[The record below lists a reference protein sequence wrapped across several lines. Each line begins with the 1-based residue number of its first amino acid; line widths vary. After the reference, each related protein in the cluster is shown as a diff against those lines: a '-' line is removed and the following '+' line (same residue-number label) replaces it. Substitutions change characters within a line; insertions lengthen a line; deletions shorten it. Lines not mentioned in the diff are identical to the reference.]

1 MSGVYIRGMEMPKSC
16 YECHIRQ
23 RKGLKIVCPI
33 LQEEFTMADV
43 NIFSFRLKDC
53 PLMLVPD
60 HGRLIDAFD
69 TVRTLCNKGLFIHA
83 ETVSD
88 MPTIIPADF
97 AKDTNVPTKV
107 ADKEVGL

>member
-33 LQEEFTMADV
+33 LREEFTIADV

-53 PLMLVPD
+53 PLTHVPD
-60 HGRLIDAFD
+60 HGRLIDGD
-69 TVRTLCNKGLFIHA
+69 VA
-83 ETVSD
+83 EVISYSFEDSD
-88 MPTIIPADF
+88 GGFADGILYSADWIASQPTIIPADM
-97 AKDTNVPTKV
+97 
-107 ADKEVGL
+107 EGE